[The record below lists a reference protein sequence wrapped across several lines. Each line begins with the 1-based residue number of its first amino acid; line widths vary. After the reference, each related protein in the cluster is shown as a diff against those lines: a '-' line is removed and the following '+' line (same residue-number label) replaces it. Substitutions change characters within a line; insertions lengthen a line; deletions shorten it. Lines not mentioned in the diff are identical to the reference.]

1 MGTNAAPQAKS
12 VQILQTFLVN
22 LHYFLIHGGSNGA
35 ELDKIPIEKI
45 SFIRIEKSPF
55 SQSRRKQQG

>member
-35 ELDKIPIEKI
+35 ELDKI
-45 SFIRIEKSPF
+45 
-55 SQSRRKQQG
+55 Q